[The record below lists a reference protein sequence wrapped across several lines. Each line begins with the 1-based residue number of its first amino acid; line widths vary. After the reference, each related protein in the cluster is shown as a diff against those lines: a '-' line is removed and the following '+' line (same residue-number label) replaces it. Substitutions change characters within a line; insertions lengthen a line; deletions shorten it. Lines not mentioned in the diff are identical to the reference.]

1 MTGPRTAAGAATK
14 PDALKAAASAAL
26 QPAAAESGANLRN
39 PMQRALE
46 RMGIDAEDFASI
58 TGELGVT
65 PKETIYAQGTM
76 KLHHYRPLASDVYRV
91 PVLIVT
97 SLVNQPYI
105 LDLAPGQSMVEF
117 LLRQGFDVF
126 LIEWGRP
133 RREHQD
139 LVLEDYV
146 LDRIP
151 ACIKRVQEVSGEKY
165 VSIIGYCV
173 GGLLA
178 ALYAALTP
186 ASPTQ
191 KGPLKNLVCM
201 AAPVNGD
208 GLESLKAWMGKDFNE
223 EALLAQYGNV
233 PGDWVQN
240 ALRALRPYGK
250 LAGAMSLLNNMD
262 KIDAVRSNLR
272 MGKWETDNLPFP
284 GGVFRQMVNGFLR
297 RNQLVKGTWVIGG
310 KRVKLGDIKVPF
322 LHLLAQDDH
331 ITPYASSKD
340 LVQLV
345 GSRDK
350 QEIIVKGGHVG
361 LVAGRGAEL
370 RMWPALDD
378 WLGQRSV

>member
-1 MTGPRTAAGAATK
+1 MTGPRTAAGVAAK
-14 PDALKAAASAAL
+14 PDALKSAASAAL
-26 QPAAAESGANLRN
+26 QPAAAELGANLRN

-58 TGELGVT
+58 TGALGVT
-65 PKETIYAQGTM
+65 AKETIYAQGTM
-76 KLHHYRPLASDVYRV
+76 KLHHYRPLADDVYRV

-133 RREHQD
+133 RREHKD

-146 LDRIP
+146 LERIP
-151 ACIKRVQEVSGEKY
+151 ACIERVQQVSGEKD

-186 ASPTQ
+186 PAP

-208 GLESLKAWMGKDFNE
+208 GLESLKAWMGKDFDE

-240 ALRALRPYGK
+240 ALRALRPFGK

-297 RNQLVKGTWVIGG
+297 KNQLVKGTWVIGG
-310 KRVKLGDIKVPF
+310 QRVKLGDIKVPF

-345 GSRDK
+345 GSLDK

-370 RMWPALDD
+370 RMWPALED
-378 WLGQRSV
+378 WLAQRSI